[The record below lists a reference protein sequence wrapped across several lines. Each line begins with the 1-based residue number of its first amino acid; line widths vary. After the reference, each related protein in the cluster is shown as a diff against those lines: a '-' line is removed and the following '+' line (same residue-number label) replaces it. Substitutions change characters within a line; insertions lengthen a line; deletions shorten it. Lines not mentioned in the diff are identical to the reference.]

1 LKESENDMLL
11 MPIGVS
17 TVLEFSGEAAV
28 LISPGRV
35 SEVLCCESIPLVI
48 TLLSQSAGQ
57 APAFP
62 SKVLRNVFF
71 VTNDNPEYSPNV
83 KDWIRQIT
91 DIGDLSNAVRG
102 EAEKLQQR
110 KRFTLSDTK
119 LCSVFVDP
127 TYEIDTLPN
136 VSHATRATDPVSA
149 TAIKGIFLVLVE
161 K

>member
-1 LKESENDMLL
+1 
-11 MPIGVS
+11 
-17 TVLEFSGEAAV
+17 
-28 LISPGRV
+28 
-35 SEVLCCESIPLVI
+35 
-48 TLLSQSAGQ
+48 
-57 APAFP
+57 
-62 SKVLRNVFF
+62 VFF

-119 LCSVFVDP
+119 LCAVFVGP

-136 VSHATRATDPVSA
+136 VSHATRATDLKQPVSA

-161 K
+161 KERLYDLEQSL